1 MVGCSDERQVP
12 ADSGKFGGKF
22 AASSARCENSGNLRQ
37 VFWGHLAMKRN
48 FEGKVALITGGSMG
62 IGRACAY
69 GFAAEGAKVAVTS
82 RNLPELE
89 ATAAKVR
96 QLGSLTFVKKSDFL
110 DRAQVA
116 SIAPAVLAEFGRID
130 ILVNNAAIIHPR
142 IDLIDLDDETW
153 YDVMEVNLN
162 AAAMLTKSVVP
173 AMVAQGGGSIINI
186 SSIGGR
192 SGARGRSAYRVTK
205 SALISLTQSLA
216 AELHEHGINVNA
228 ICPGGTDTEGYRAA
242 FNNRGRED
250 FPNLMLPEEIANV
263 AVFLASE
270 SSSAI
275 TGTAIDAFGGNN
287 PLFS

>member
-1 MVGCSDERQVP
+1 M
-12 ADSGKFGGKF
+12 SGEFD
-22 AASSARCENSGNLRQ
+22 
-37 VFWGHLAMKRN
+37 
-48 FEGKVALITGGSMG
+48 GKVALVTGGSKG
-62 IGRACAY
+62 IGRECAY
-69 GFAAEGAKVAVTS
+69 AFALEGANVAVTGRTVS
-82 RNLPELE
+82 ELK
-89 ATAAKVR
+89 ATADQVR
-96 QLGSLTFVKKSDFL
+96 EIGAEALVCQSDFT

-116 SIAPAVLAEFGRID
+116 GVVPAVLAKFGRID

-142 IDLIDLDDETW
+142 IDLVDLGDDTW
-153 YDVMEVNLN
+153 YDVIEVNLN
-162 AAAMLTKSVVP
+162 AAAMLTKA
-173 AMVAQGGGSIINI
+173 AMPTMIEQGSGNIINI

-228 ICPGGTDTEGYRAA
+228 ICPGGTDTEGYREA

-250 FPNLMLPEEIANV
+250 HPNLMLPSEIANL

-270 SSSAI
+270 KSSAV

-287 PLFS
+287 PLFG

>member
-1 MVGCSDERQVP
+1 M
-12 ADSGKFGGKF
+12 SGKFD
-22 AASSARCENSGNLRQ
+22 
-37 VFWGHLAMKRN
+37 
-48 FEGKVALITGGSMG
+48 GKVALVTGGSKG

-69 GFAAEGAKVAVTS
+69 GFAAEGAKVAVTG
-82 RNLPELE
+82 RTFVELE

-96 QLGSLTFVKKSDFL
+96 QLGSEALVCQSDFL
-110 DRAQVA
+110 DREQVA
-116 SIAPAVLAEFGRID
+116 GIAPAVLAEFGRID

-142 IDLIDLDDETW
+142 IDLVNFDNETW
-153 YDVMEVNLN
+153 YDVIEVNLN

-173 AMVAQGGGSIINI
+173 TMIEHGGGSIINI

-192 SGARGRSAYRVTK
+192 SGGRGRSAYRVTK
-205 SALISLTQSLA
+205 AALISLTQTLA

-228 ICPGGTDTEGYRAA
+228 ICPGGTDTEGYREA

-263 AVFLASE
+263 AVFLASQN
-270 SSSAI
+270 SSAI

>member
-1 MVGCSDERQVP
+1 M
-12 ADSGKFGGKF
+12 SGEFD
-22 AASSARCENSGNLRQ
+22 
-37 VFWGHLAMKRN
+37 
-48 FEGKVALITGGSMG
+48 GKVALVTGGSKG

-69 GFAAEGAKVAVTS
+69 ACALEGANVAVTGRTVS
-82 RNLPELE
+82 ELK
-89 ATAAKVR
+89 ATADHVR
-96 QLGSLTFVKKSDFL
+96 EIGAEALVCQSDFT

-116 SIAPAVLAEFGRID
+116 GVVPAVLAKFGRID

-142 IDLIDLDDETW
+142 IDLVDLGDDTW
-153 YDVMEVNLN
+153 YDVIEVNLN
-162 AAAMLTKSVVP
+162 AAAMLTKA
-173 AMVAQGGGSIINI
+173 AMPKMIEQGSGNIINI

-216 AELHEHGINVNA
+216 AELYEHGINVNA
-228 ICPGGTDTEGYRAA
+228 ICPGGTDTEGYREA

-250 FPNLMLPEEIANV
+250 HPNLMLPSEIANL

-270 SSSAI
+270 KSSAV

-287 PLFS
+287 PLFG

>member
-1 MVGCSDERQVP
+1 MSSE
-12 ADSGKFGGKF
+12 F
-22 AASSARCENSGNLRQ
+22 A
-37 VFWGHLAMKRN
+37 
-48 FEGKVALITGGSMG
+48 GKVALVTGGSKG
-62 IGRACAY
+62 IGRACAHA
-69 GFAAEGAKVAVTS
+69 FAEQGANVAVTGRTLS
-82 RNLPELE
+82 ELE
-89 ATAAKVR
+89 ATAERVR
-96 QLGSLTFVKKSDFL
+96 EIGADALVCQSDFT

-116 SIAPAVLAEFGRID
+116 GIAPAVLAEFGRID

-142 IDLIDLDDETW
+142 IDLVDLDDATW

-162 AAAMLTKSVVP
+162 AAAMLTKSVIP
-173 AMVAQGGGSIINI
+173 AMIDGGGGSIINI

-192 SGARGRSAYRVTK
+192 SGGRGRSAYRVTK

-228 ICPGGTDTEGYRAA
+228 ICPGGTDTEGYREA

-250 FPNLMLPEEIANV
+250 HPNLMLPEEIANV
-263 AVFLASE
+263 AVFLAS
-270 SSSAI
+270 SKSSAI